1 MQAGPVSADVD
12 EATTISIFFF
22 SAAIC
27 CTASAT
33 EDKVRSA
40 DHVDAFDVVP
50 AARDGGGEIELV
62 LVVGVDQLDLLPE
75 HAAAKILDRHLRG
88 FDRPLAVKIGVGPGL
103 IGENADLDALR

>member
-1 MQAGPVSADVD
+1 M
-12 EATTISIFFF
+12 SIFFF

-33 EDKVRSA
+33 EDIGEIG

-62 LVVGVDQLDLLPE
+62 LVVSVDQLDLLAE
-75 HAAAKILDRHLRG
+75 HAAAEILDRHFRG
-88 FDRPLAVKIGVGPGL
+88 FDRPLAVKVGECSGL
-103 IGENADLDALR
+103 IGEYADLDALR